1 MIIWGIKEKK
11 SNIDTV
17 TITGVSLENKTN
29 ILKQKKSILP
39 KYAHWISITFLYW
52 KGKISWSKES
62 HTNKYSLHWAFAI
75 SGGKLGKWK
84 S

>member
-29 ILKQKKSILP
+29 ILKQKNPFYQNMHIELV
-39 KYAHWISITFLYW
+39 
-52 KGKISWSKES
+52 
-62 HTNKYSLHWAFAI
+62 
-75 SGGKLGKWK
+75 
-84 S
+84 